1 MKLIVGLGNPGLTYA
16 KNRHNVGFQ
25 TLDYIASK
33 HGITFDKKSMK
44 AEWVKTRLAE
54 QEVILAKPQT
64 FMNLSG
70 QSVAEIARFYK
81 IEPKQ
86 DLLVIYDE
94 LDLPFGRIRIR
105 ATGSSGG
112 QNGLKN
118 IIELCGTQD
127 IQRVRVGIGRPL
139 QGSAKDRVL
148 NDFSADEA
156 PHLEKV
162 YDRVEKAALMW
173 LTDGI
178 TKTMNFFNGV

>member
-1 MKLIVGLGNPGLTYA
+1 MKLIVGLGNPGLTYL

-25 TLDYIASK
+25 CLDYVANKNNIS
-33 HGITFDKKSMK
+33 FDKKSMK
-44 AEWVKTRLAE
+44 AEWVKTKLSD

-70 QSVAEIARFYK
+70 QSVVEIARFYK
-81 IEPKQ
+81 VDPKQ
-86 DLLVIYDE
+86 ELLVVYDD

-118 IIELCGTQD
+118 IIELCGTPD
-127 IQRVRVGIGRPL
+127 IHRVRVGIGRPL

-162 YDRVEKAALMW
+162 YQRVEKAIEMW
-173 LTDGI
+173 LKDGI
-178 TKTMNFFNGV
+178 IKTMNFFNGV